1 MNIMLRAK
9 NTGQLNIDRV
19 FARLMVLLG
28 GVFWVWAFFGA
39 NTKASYSYFVY
50 TLPEVEHAAT
60 MALIPLSIVIVVFV
74 LGLFYERLTGLVL
87 VAIAIAMLIYGVVN
101 HIGEVVLWVTAISVL
116 VAPALIAAALYE
128 LAARRQEMQ
137 ERDAGNTAAA

>member
-1 MNIMLRAK
+1 MNLMLRAK

-19 FARLMVLLG
+19 FARLMVILG
-28 GVFWVWAFFGA
+28 GIFWVWAFFGA
-39 NTKASYSYFVY
+39 NTKASYSNFVY